1 MNDAPVDPRDRA
13 LPGGWGPTSPAGWA
27 GPVPGWPSWPGRR
40 RPLADVARSVAASGS
55 EALTLPAD
63 VSDREACDRAVE
75 KTLDRFGR
83 LDGLV
88 NNAGILPPVMSI
100 ERSDPEA
107 WVRNIA
113 VNLLGP
119 YYLIRAA
126 IPALRAAG
134 GRVVNISSGAAVK
147 PIGAWSA
154 YCAAKAA
161 LTHLTAVVAVEEPR
175 IIAVALRP
183 GVIDTEMQA
192 VIRREG
198 PSAMDPEKAA
208 YFTTAQGGRRAGTP
222 LGAGPL
228 RGMARAPRAPV
239 PERPFRR
246 VRRPARGGAGPRLF
260 RNIPFLKPAMTASS
274 SACS

>member
-1 MNDAPVDPRDRA
+1 MNDTPVILVTGASRGLGADIARWLGRA
-13 LPGGWGPTSPAGWA
+13 GVRVALVARSEAA
-27 GPVPGWPSWPGRR
+27 
-40 RPLADVARSVAASGS
+40 LADVARSVAASGS

-63 VSDREACDRAVE
+63 VSGREACDRAVE
-75 KTLDRFGR
+75 KTLGRFGR

-88 NNAGILPPVMSI
+88 NNAGVLPPVMSI

-107 WVRNIA
+107 WGRNIA

-119 YYLIRAA
+119 YFLIRAA

-192 VIRREG
+192 LIRREG
-198 PSAMDPEKAA
+198 PSAMDPERAS
-208 YFTTAQGGRRAGTP
+208 YFTKLKEEGGLEP
-222 LGAGPL
+222 PW
-228 RGMARAPRAPV
+228 V
-239 PERPFRR
+239 
-246 VRRPARGGAGPRLF
+246 PARSAAWLALHAPPSLSGRFVEYDDPRVAA
-260 RNIPFLKPAMTASS
+260 PALAFFGQSLS
-274 SACS
+274 